1 MTFSMSEL
9 NKTSTKI
16 MIDEEVSIDLIVIYE
31 RTGVNIAGG
40 RGGGNVCKRVGRSK
54 ESSQRIAS

>member
-16 MIDEEVSIDLIVIYE
+16 LIDEEVSIHLIYE
-31 RTGVNIAGG
+31 RTEVNIAGG
-40 RGGGNVCKRVGRSK
+40 RGGGNVCKRVRRSK

>member
-16 MIDEEVSIDLIVIYE
+16 MIDEEVSNSIALIYE

-40 RGGGNVCKRVGRSK
+40 RGGGNVCKRVRRSK

>member
-16 MIDEEVSIDLIVIYE
+16 MVDEEVSISILFDMNNIY
-31 RTGVNIAGG
+31 IPG
-40 RGGGNVCKRVGRSK
+40 RGGGWNVCKGVRRSK
-54 ESSQRIAS
+54 EGRQGITI